1 MSTKKPAPKSVYE
14 VSMEAQTTDGT
25 NVGVWSSVRG
35 PGSMGVRAC
44 TTGEKST
51 GVWAYADGENGNGVS
66 ASADGEN
73 GTGVSAYADG
83 KNGRGVWAYADGKNG
98 TGVWASADGENGT
111 GVVVAAEQGVGVLIR
126 NGVKRPAI
134 WAFGGP
140 SIFSGVRPDDGD
152 MAEGQYAFY
161 LQPDGFYVRLHT
173 ADGGVRSY
181 RLVIEAAVHEPSAT
195 AHQTPEEEAS

>member
-51 GVWAYADGENGNGVS
+51 GVWAYADGENGKGVS
-66 ASADGEN
+66 
-73 GTGVSAYADG
+73 
-83 KNGRGVWAYADGKNG
+83 
-98 TGVWASADGENGT
+98 ASADGENGT

>member
-14 VSMEAQTTDGT
+14 VSMETQTTDGT

-35 PGSMGVRAC
+35 PGSTGVYAH
-44 TTGEKST
+44 TTGENSA
-51 GVWAYADGENGNGVS
+51 GVTARADGENGAGVI
-66 ASADGEN
+66 ALVDGEN
-73 GTGVSAYADG
+73 GTGVMAL
-83 KNGRGVWAYADGKNG
+83 V
-98 TGVWASADGENGT
+98 DGENGT
-111 GVVVAAEQGVGVLIR
+111 GVIVHAAGENGTGVIVHAAGENGKGVIVQADQGSGVLIR

-134 WAFGGP
+134 YAFGGP